1 MEKVFMVGI
10 EPCFLTNIVACFRLL
25 RHDNIV
31 AYRGMDSLEK
41 DLPEYNLTKGCSMII
56 MEYVPDNLHKHVEN
70 LKSPE
75 VSGLPKSQVW
85 DFGEQ
90 IMSGLYYL
98 HSFSIAHRDLKPD
111 NILVCTVKIV
121 N

>member
-1 MEKVFMVGI
+1 M
-10 EPCFLTNIVACFRLL
+10 L

-31 AYRGMDSLEK
+31 AYRGMVTLRNDIAKYHLKEGS
-41 DLPEYNLTKGCSMII
+41 CMIV
-56 MEYVPDNLHKHVEN
+56 MEYVPDNLCSHVDG

-75 VSGLPKSQVW
+75 VKGLLSSQVW
-85 DFGEQ
+85 DFAEQ

-111 NILVCTVKIV
+111 NILVS
-121 N
+121 

>member
-1 MEKVFMVGI
+1 MFSSIFCVYV
-10 EPCFLTNIVACFRLL
+10 RLL

-31 AYRGMDSLEK
+31 AYRGMDFLRK
-41 DLPEYNLTKGCSMII
+41 DLPEEYYVKEGSFMII
-56 MEYVPDNLHKHVEN
+56 MEYVPDNLSNHVEN

-75 VSGLPKSQVW
+75 VKGLPKNQVW

-111 NILVCTVKIV
+111 NILVSTPKIHDTLWPV
-121 N
+121 TYKF

>member
-1 MEKVFMVGI
+1 MIKHLIFV
-10 EPCFLTNIVACFRLL
+10 RLL

-31 AYRGMDSLEK
+31 AYRGMDFLKK
-41 DLPEYNLTKGCSMII
+41 DLPDYNLKHGSFMII
-56 MEYVPDNLHKHVEN
+56 MEYVPDNLSTHVEN

-75 VSGLPKSQVW
+75 VKGLPKSQVW

-111 NILVCTVKIV
+111 NILVGSCT
-121 N
+121 NMYYHR